1 MFHFRATIVVLLA
14 GIPWCSAADPAR
26 ALSVG
31 IGQLSSPVKWM
42 PDPDRRDV
50 TYMVQKTRDARVF
63 LTPNECFF
71 PKLGLVAEGTGAI
84 PDVANL
90 NGGNSYASVTQ
101 WDEGDQVEWGV
112 WLRNTGRV
120 SVHVWISGSSA
131 GQFTVSL
138 GGQEQSLSVPTTSS
152 DKPTLAA
159 GLEFKIESSGQHTLR
174 ITNTGKGSADT
185 GLHWVEVSGPAVR
198 EGAVLR
204 KRWRPA
210 AAHTKFSSSHNPEA
224 VRLWVMEV
232 DAVPGSLDFYA
243 PITTPF
249 GYYGPTWKADGT
261 VNSSFNF
268 SLWSFSRNE
277 PEPPVEQLSHLLAI
291 GDRNAAFGT
300 FGHEGTGVKIR
311 DWEPLKGRQ
320 GQQQTL
326 ALRVEPGP
334 THSTYFS
341 YFYASDEA
349 RWRLFGV
356 GRKKNKR
363 RPLTSLTVG
372 SFVEVPGPPPRQRT
386 GAYVRRMRYRGW
398 VMDADGKWF
407 GMDRMSAGDVNRETG
422 LTYTDRGV
430 AADGW
435 FFMQTGGW
443 TFRQPPAGGQVK
455 AQPFDRRTIPY
466 LADDKLNALM
476 SVPSA
481 IEVTGVER
489 TGDKAR
495 ITFNIRNAG
504 IRPEVAVHW
513 GPTEGLTFA
522 DRWAHKT
529 NVERAREGTNQ
540 TVLKNV
546 PQDGPLLVRLFLRNA
561 EGQYWS
567 PQTVVTNPR

>member
-1 MFHFRATIVVLLA
+1 MFHLRATIVVLLA
-14 GIPWCSAADPAR
+14 GVPLCSAADPAR
-26 ALSVG
+26 ELSVE
-31 IGQLSSPVKWM
+31 IGQLSSPVEWM
-42 PDPDRRDV
+42 PDPNRRDV
-50 TYMVQKTRDARVF
+50 TYMVQKTRDARLF

-71 PKLGLVAEGTGAI
+71 PKLGLVAEGTGSI

-101 WDEGDQVEWGV
+101 WDEGDQVEWGI
-112 WLRNTGRV
+112 WLRDTGRV
-120 SVHVWISGSSA
+120 QVHVRASGTSP
-131 GQFTVSL
+131 GQFVLSL
-138 GGQEQSLSVPTTSS
+138 DDQQQSLSVPENGS
-152 DKPTLAA
+152 DKPALADV
-159 GLEFKIESSGQHTLR
+159 LEFKVESSGQHMLR
-174 ITNTGKGSADT
+174 ITNTRKGSADT
-185 GLHWVEVSGPAVR
+185 QLHWVEVSGPAVR
-198 EGAVLR
+198 SGAVLR

-224 VRLWVMEV
+224 VRLWVMEM

-268 SLWSFSRNE
+268 SLWSFGRNE

-291 GDRNAAFGT
+291 GNPDAAFGT

-320 GQQQTL
+320 GQRQAL
-326 ALRVEPGP
+326 ALRVEPGQ

-398 VMDADGKWF
+398 VMDANGKWF
-407 GMDRMSAGDVNRETG
+407 GLDQMSAGDINRETG

-435 FFMQTGGW
+435 FYMQTGGW

-455 AQPFDRRTIPY
+455 AQPFDRRNIPY
-466 LADDKLNALM
+466 LADDKINVIK

-481 IEVTGVER
+481 IEVTRVER
-489 TGDKAR
+489 TGHDVR
-495 ITFNIRNAG
+495 ITFKVQNAG
-504 IRPEVAVHW
+504 PRPVVLVYS
-513 GPTEGLTFA
+513 GPTEGLTFT

-529 NVERAREGTNQ
+529 KVDRPREGTNQ

-546 PQDGPLLVRLFLRNA
+546 PMDGSLLVRLFLRNA
-561 EGQYWS
+561 AGQFWS
-567 PQTVVTNPR
+567 PRTVVSNPR